1 MDQLRGKSD
10 STQNCD
16 HFERNGQIELFTN
29 HSINNNSLNMNDKAI
44 PCGLIAKT
52 LFNDTYI
59 FSINNEVINV
69 VETGISYDKDRNL
82 YKNKFEDRQW
92 LDMTNEHFI
101 VWMRPS
107 GFPNPRKIWGKIDKD
122 LIEGDNIN
130 ITINYNYPINS
141 FKGKKL
147 ILSNVTNL
155 GGNNTFLGITYIV
168 FGCLSLICSVFF
180 LIGYK
185 IKMEQKKEKY
195 L

>member
-10 STQNCD
+10 STENCD
-16 HFERNGQIELFTN
+16 HYETNGEMELFTN
-29 HSINNNSLNMNDKAI
+29 HSINNNYLNMNDKAI

-59 FSINNEVINV
+59 FSINNEIINV
-69 VETGISYDKDRNL
+69 IETGISYDKDRNL

-122 LIEGDNIN
+122 LIERDNIN
-130 ITINYNYPINS
+130 ITINYNYPIDS
-141 FKGKKL
+141 FKGKKT
-147 ILSNVTNL
+147 I
-155 GGNNTFLGITYIV
+155 F
-168 FGCLSLICSVFF
+168 
-180 LIGYK
+180 K
-185 IKMEQKKEKY
+185 
-195 L
+195 